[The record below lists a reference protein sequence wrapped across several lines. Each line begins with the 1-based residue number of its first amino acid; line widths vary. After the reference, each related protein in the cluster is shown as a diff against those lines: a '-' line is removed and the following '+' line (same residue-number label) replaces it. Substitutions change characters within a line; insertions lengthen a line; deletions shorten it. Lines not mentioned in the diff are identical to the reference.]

1 MNFRVFISKALLI
14 AVMSTAVVNA
24 QDSSSVEQ
32 RIEAVDQRI
41 RILERKLE
49 LEKEDA
55 TAKQKAAPVLTA
67 SSSGFSFKSGDG
79 AYLIKFRGYFHS
91 DSRVFISDKTQLGT
105 DTFVLRRVRPIV
117 EGTLAKNFDYRIML
131 DFGQGTATLQDLHL
145 DANFIPQLKIRFGKF
160 KSPFALER
168 LQSATALTFI
178 ERAFPTSL
186 GPNRDT
192 GVMVFGELFKGAL
205 EYSVGAFNGVLD
217 GSSGDLDATDSK
229 DITGRIFALPFVNQS
244 SEALKGLGFGVA
256 GDIGNQDGTAAAPNV
271 NSYRTSGQAVFF
283 RYRSDATA
291 AGTASATGQRVR
303 ISPQGYYYA
312 GPFSLMAEY
321 TISSQEMRRDVTAA
335 KIRHSAWQAT
345 VSFVLT
351 GDKTSFRGVTPKKA
365 FDPAKGTWGAFEI
378 AFRVHALDLD
388 DDAFPVFA
396 NPASSATKATALVG
410 GISWYLNK
418 HAKFIV
424 NYEQT
429 SFDGGA
435 ATGDRPT
442 EKLFVSRFQLSY

>member
-1 MNFRVFISKALLI
+1 MNFRFFIFMMVIFLMSI
-14 AVMSTAVVNA
+14 AVGFA
-24 QDSSSVEQ
+24 QDSTSVSE
-32 RIEAVDQRI
+32 RIKAVDQKI

-49 LEKEDA
+49 IEKEEA
-55 TAKQKAAPVLTA
+55 AAKQKAAPVFTA
-67 SSSGFSFKSGDG
+67 SSSGFFLKSADG

-91 DSRVFISDKTQLGT
+91 DSHVFISDKTQLGT

-145 DANFIPQLKIRFGKF
+145 DANFIPQFKIRFGKF

-178 ERAFPTSL
+178 ERAFPTGL

-205 EYSVGAFNGVLD
+205 EYSIGAFNGVLD
-217 GSSGDLDATDSK
+217 GSSGDLDASDSK

-244 SEALKGLGFGVA
+244 SEALKGLGFGIS
-256 GDIGNQDGTAAAPNV
+256 GDIGNQDGSAAAPNLS
-271 NSYRTSGQAVFF
+271 SYRTSGQAVFF

-291 AGTASATGQRVR
+291 AGTAIAAGQRVR

-321 TISSQEMRRDVTAA
+321 TISSQKMRRDTTAA
-335 KIRHSAWQAT
+335 RIAHSAWQVTAAFS
-345 VSFVLT
+345 VT
-351 GDKTSFRGVTPKKA
+351 GDKNSFQGLTPKTV

-378 AFRVHALDLD
+378 AFRVHAVDLD

-396 NPASSATKATALVG
+396 NPKSSATKATALVG

-435 ATGDRPT
+435 ATGDRPM
-442 EKLFVSRFQLSY
+442 EKVFMSRFQIGY